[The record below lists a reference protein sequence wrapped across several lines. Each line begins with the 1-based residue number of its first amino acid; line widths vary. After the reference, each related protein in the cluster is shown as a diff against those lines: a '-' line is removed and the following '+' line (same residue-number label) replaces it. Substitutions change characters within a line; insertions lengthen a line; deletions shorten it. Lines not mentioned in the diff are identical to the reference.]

1 MRKLSFLVVLVLLTA
16 IAYGQPQKGGV
27 IGVYALTVNL
37 EPDVTMNQFL
47 DFQINEFNPAFEKH
61 FAGVKVFYLHEY
73 RGEQGNEYGLM
84 VYCESVEV
92 YDKYWDEK
100 GSWTALLTQMFEEH
114 MRELA
119 DKGSKLGEMSWD
131 FTDWKI
137 L

>member
-27 IGVYALTVNL
+27 IGVYALTVDL
-37 EPDVTMNQFL
+37 EPDVTMKQFL
-47 DFQINEFNPAFEKH
+47 DFQINEFNPAFEEH

-73 RGEQGNEYGLM
+73 RGKQGNEYGLM
-84 VYCESVEV
+84 IYCESVEV
-92 YDKYWDEK
+92 YDKYWDEE
-100 GSWTALLTQMFEEH
+100 GNATELLTQIFEEH
-114 MRELA
+114 MKELSE
-119 DKGSKLGEMSWD
+119 KSSKLGEISWD

>member
-37 EPDVTMNQFL
+37 DPDVTMNQFL
-47 DFQINEFNPAFEKH
+47 DFQINENIPAFEKH
-61 FAGVKVFYLHEY
+61 CAGVKVFYLHEY
-73 RGEQGNEYGLM
+73 RGAQGNEYGLM
-84 VYCESVEV
+84 IYCESVEV

-100 GSWTALLTQMFEEH
+100 GNPTELLTQIFEEQ
-114 MRELA
+114 MKEL
-119 DKGSKLGEMSWD
+119 GEESSKLGNISWD